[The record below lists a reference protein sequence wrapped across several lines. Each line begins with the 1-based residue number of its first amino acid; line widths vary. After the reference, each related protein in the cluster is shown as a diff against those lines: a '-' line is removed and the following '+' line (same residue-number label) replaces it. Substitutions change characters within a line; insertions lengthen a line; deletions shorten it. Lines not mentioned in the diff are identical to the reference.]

1 MARRNLSLTFIVVAL
16 IALCAISA
24 RLTLAL
30 VNGEWDTG
38 LFGTALAQDDTTS
51 QYSTTEFNTTLFDET
66 EVDDDTS
73 EFQYDTTTE
82 FLYNTTTLFESGG
95 PEDGPVP
102 PMPGGGCPE
111 EFPVEKGDGCYAGP

>member
-30 VNGEWDTG
+30 VSDEWDPG
-38 LFGTALAQDDTTS
+38 LFGTALAQDDTTF
-51 QYSTTEFNTTLFDET
+51 QFSTTQYDVTEF
-66 EVDDDTS
+66 DDDV
-73 EFQYDTTTE
+73 TE
-82 FLYNTTTLFESGG
+82 FDDDVNELQYNTTPLFESGG

-102 PMPGGGCPE
+102 RMPGGGCPE